1 MLLRLSGQRCRLHV
15 ALHDGRD
22 GRFIAQHD
30 LARLIALPALG
41 NILILVI
48 HSVCFS

>member
-1 MLLRLSGQRCRLHV
+1 MLLRLSGQRCGLNV
-15 ALHDGRD
+15 VFHDGRD
-22 GRFIAQHD
+22 RCLIAQHN